1 MDFEQIVKRLEWLDD
16 EHRKDKAA
24 ISKYE
29 ERLASIELNIK
40 TLREDIKD
48 LSKKVADIGP
58 VNQRI
63 SLFEN
68 SLSKQRADISES
80 IDALE
85 KKHQQREKDIVKR
98 YQAGL
103 EEISQSLPKLD
114 QSQEISEL
122 RKLIKLRADEDIK
135 LNIAVTELKPK
146 IDDAVR
152 KSEDTAISV
161 KLVEDSRRQDI
172 KRVADMQGEITA
184 VRKRVEEYRQKA
196 ELNNDT
202 LRNIEN
208 RFTELIVSESDRKK
222 AQVAFIEQQSLA
234 QIDRDHAYKEWV
246 SKI

>member
-103 EEISQSLPKLD
+103 EEINQSLPKLD

-161 KLVEDSRRQDI
+161 NWL
-172 KRVADMQGEITA
+172 
-184 VRKRVEEYRQKA
+184 
-196 ELNNDT
+196 
-202 LRNIEN
+202 
-208 RFTELIVSESDRKK
+208 
-222 AQVAFIEQQSLA
+222 
-234 QIDRDHAYKEWV
+234 
-246 SKI
+246 KIAAGRI